1 MTTDKALP
9 FVCPSCGTRFGLGP
23 DAVLLSVVSNVPIS
37 GEPTPCCGARI
48 WGSMEREALVLTIDE
63 WRAGA

>member
-1 MTTDKALP
+1 MTADKVLP
-9 FVCPSCGTRFGLGP
+9 FVCPSCGERFGLGE
-23 DAVLLSVVSNVPIS
+23 DAVLLSVVFSVPIN

-48 WGSMEREALVLTIDE
+48 WGSMERNPLALTIDE